1 MSSRLSRGFTMVE
14 TLVALVVLAVGMLG
28 IASLFLT
35 TMRAGGS
42 AISRMHAVN
51 LASDIADR
59 IRANRRAGAAYTVA
73 ASAADNICVGA
84 AAVDCSPAQIA
95 ANDVYLWQRQVART
109 WPGGAASGTI
119 AFAAGTPAEYR
130 IDLSWVEP
138 GEALPLTYTMRMQA
152 PTN

>member
-1 MSSRLSRGFTMVE
+1 VSAHRSRGFTMVE

-51 LASDIADR
+51 LAGDIADR
-59 IRANRRAGAAYTVA
+59 IRANRRAGAAYTAVA
-73 ASAADNICVGA
+73 TAANDICVGDA
-84 AAVDCSPAQIA
+84 AADCTPAQIA
-95 ANDVYLWQRQVART
+95 ANDVFLWQRQVART

-119 AFAAGTPAEYR
+119 GFVAGTPAEYT
-130 IDLSWVEP
+130 INLSWAEP
-138 GEALPLTYTMRMQA
+138 GEPQPLTYTLRMQA

>member
-1 MSSRLSRGFTMVE
+1 MNARASRGFTMVE

-51 LASDIADR
+51 LAGDIADR
-59 IRANRRAGAAYTVA
+59 IRANRRAGAAYTA
-73 ASAADNICVGA
+73 AATAADDICVGA
-84 AAVDCSPAQIA
+84 TAVNCTPAQIA
-95 ANDVYLWQRQVART
+95 ANDVFLWQRQVTRT
-109 WPGGAASGTI
+109 WPGGAANGTI
-119 AFAAGTPAEYR
+119 AFAAGTPAEYT
-130 IDLSWVEP
+130 INLSWTEP
-138 GEALPLTYTMRMQA
+138 GEPQPLTYTLRMQA